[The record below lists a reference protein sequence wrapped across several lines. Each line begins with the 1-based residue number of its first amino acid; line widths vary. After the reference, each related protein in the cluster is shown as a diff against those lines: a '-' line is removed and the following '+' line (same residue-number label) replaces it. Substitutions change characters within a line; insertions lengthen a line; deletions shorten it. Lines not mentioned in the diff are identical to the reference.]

1 MMCTSCLN
9 HIQDTKQSIDY
20 KGHNIC
26 IHCILDDD
34 VDKGQ
39 LRASI
44 DAETRCPFD
53 EPLHNHHDGCPSCY
67 IEGCR

>member
-9 HIQDTKQSIDY
+9 HIQDTKQSVNY

-39 LRASI
+39 LKASI
-44 DAETRCPFD
+44 DLEEDRREQMDYLFPK
-53 EPLHNHHDGCPSCY
+53 
-67 IEGCR
+67 EGKA